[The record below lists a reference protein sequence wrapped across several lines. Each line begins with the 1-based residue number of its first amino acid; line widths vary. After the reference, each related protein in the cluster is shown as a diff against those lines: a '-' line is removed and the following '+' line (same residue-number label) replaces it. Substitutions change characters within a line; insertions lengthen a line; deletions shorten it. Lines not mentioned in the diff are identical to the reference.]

1 MGEVASSVNIN
12 DIPEELK
19 GYRKALLNAAFGQVF
34 RPEYLQMQIPT
45 AEFPW
50 ATNPNKTA
58 VGTQV
63 VPEQP
68 LSPGVQQ
75 NNHNSYL
82 SQIAGMGN
90 IGDSAG
96 SFEEMLSN
104 RVQYAS
110 GGLAKAAEEIEKYL
124 SGGVNLGASGTP
136 LGAYTAPMTVDP
148 GVNLPINISTGTRQ
162 PPAPTPPSV
171 TPPATAGPNGV
182 ITTPTT
188 GTLPVGNPNPM
199 VTPPPVG
206 TGITPP
212 PAVGGGLNP
221 TPGGI
226 PSQLIPGRPTH
237 SQAPAMF
244 SASKPNNFA
253 GADQAARGGYNPAQY
268 ADDSVAQ
275 DLARQMGGQVVYTNT
290 VGPGAPPSQA
300 MIDAGGSAM
309 HNAGLIADI
318 NKRFADDEGMRK
330 FALENLR
337 QEIRSYGG
345 DTGGFAQG
353 GIVKYAEGGAVN
365 TFAPAPAATA
375 TNSQFGTPAP
385 SGFGSQNMGFT
396 GVGTTQSGQ
405 VSLQPANTTGGTP
418 QIGAR
423 DAVGMGGRPQFNQTN
438 TNPDGTFN
446 FAAMANK
453 TPTPMQ
459 ASQQRSGE
467 LSQDFL
473 SAMGNKPAGMSQ
485 YAYYD
490 GNKSQWVDD
499 GPGLTELQTQSS
511 FNSTPVNP
519 LGASNISGTGPTP
532 PGMQAGAFNPYQAYG
547 KTDPATGKFVGSQ
560 RILGMGDQGQVD
572 NNGFLQ
578 ASDLTR
584 NALSGYGNLPSYFN
598 QNGTIAENRNAQG
611 ESTTP
616 LGIAG
621 DTFNAAGK
629 LALDASTRAGNAS
642 YESPL
647 QSTFGTALSKIA
659 DNPSMFQAGD
669 ISLGQL
675 EAPQLQSPL
684 GVGTSQLTS
693 YQMQGPR
700 LIDTSTSNINP
711 TYIGGQSLNQ
721 YQAQG
726 SGPVQAGQI
735 GVGKFID
742 TGVRD
747 AYMSPYMQSVVDV
760 QRDQANRDFRE
771 SAANRS
777 AAAIKAGAFGGN
789 RQAVADS
796 LAERDRANLLN
807 QIQAT
812 GSQAAFENAQ
822 QQYERDRGAS
832 INGQQ
837 FNVNSRLQADL
848 ANQGAGQAM
857 SLANL
862 QALLGTQQLGA
873 TLGQQANLAN
883 QGAYMDAAT
892 KNQGTNL
899 QAQLANQG
907 AIQAANQAN
916 LGAALGVQELG
927 AGQYM
932 QSQLAN
938 QQAGLTAG
946 QANQNAALQTQA
958 LARNS
963 GLTAAQANQQ
973 TRLSQNTT
981 LLDALAKADQ
991 LQQQAGQGNFSNQLN
1006 AMGQQT
1012 NSALAANTIGQSRA
1026 DLGRLAQA
1034 QELLRLQATG
1044 QAGAGID
1051 TRTQGALDLGY
1062 QDWTN
1067 QQNYPY
1073 QQMNWLQSML
1083 SGTPM
1088 GYNQEGVQFQKTNP
1102 LSQIAGL
1109 GTAALG
1115 AYKASQ
1121 G

>member
-1 MGEVASSVNIN
+1 MAEVASSVNIN

-45 AEFPW
+45 AQFPGAANQNQPMPTQPPA
-50 ATNPNKTA
+50 ATA
-58 VGTQV
+58 
-63 VPEQP
+63 QP
-68 LSPGVQQ
+68 DTHHPGNQQ
-75 NNHNSYL
+75 NINNYL
-82 SQIAGMGN
+82 SQIAGMGD
-90 IGDSAG
+90 IGDSAD
-96 SFEEMLSN
+96 SFEELLSN

-110 GGLAKAAEEIEKYL
+110 GGLAKAAEAIEKML
-124 SGGVNLGASGTP
+124 SGGVFLGGSGTP

-162 PPAPTPPSV
+162 PPAPTPPTV
-171 TPPATAGPNGV
+171 TPPSTAGPNGV
-182 ITTPTT
+182 ITTPPT

-206 TGITPP
+206 TGIAPPAPP
-212 PAVGGGLNP
+212 PVTGGLNP
-221 TPGGI
+221 NPGGV
-226 PSQLIPGRPTH
+226 PSQLIQTPHGT

-244 SASKPNNFA
+244 TAAKPANFA
-253 GADQAARGGYNPAQY
+253 GADQAEKGGYNPAQY

-275 DLARQMGGQVVYTNT
+275 DLARQMGGHVVYTNT

-300 MIDAGGSAM
+300 MIDAGGSNM

-330 FALENLR
+330 FALDNLR

-365 TFAPAPAATA
+365 PFAGAQPKQNWNPFTPQQ
-375 TNSQFGTPAP
+375 NKSQ
-385 SGFGSQNMGFT
+385 MLDD
-396 GVGTTQSGQ
+396 GV
-405 VSLQPANTTGGTP
+405 GGTP
-418 QIGAR
+418 MYTQDQLSPTGAL
-423 DAVGMGGRPQFNQTN
+423 GM
-438 TNPDGTFN
+438 
-446 FAAMANK
+446 
-453 TPTPMQ
+453 
-459 ASQQRSGE
+459 
-467 LSQDFL
+467 
-473 SAMGNKPAGMSQ
+473 
-485 YAYYD
+485 
-490 GNKSQWVDD
+490 
-499 GPGLTELQTQSS
+499 
-511 FNSTPVNP
+511 
-519 LGASNISGTGPTP
+519 SNISGPGPTP

-547 KTDPATGKFVGSQ
+547 GQ
-560 RILGMGDQGQVD
+560 RILGMGNQGQVD

-584 NALSGYGNLPSYFN
+584 NAISGYGNIPSYFN
-598 QNGTIAENRNAQG
+598 QNGTIAEGRNAQG
-611 ESTTP
+611 EATTP

-621 DTFNAAGK
+621 DTFQSAGQ
-629 LALDASTRAGNAS
+629 LALDASMRSGNAS

-647 QSTFGTALSKIA
+647 QSTFGTTLGRIA

-693 YQMQGPR
+693 YQMAGPQ
-700 LIDTSTSNINP
+700 LVDTSASNISP

-726 SGPVQAGQI
+726 PGNVDGAQYRASTIRPGQVSNVNAGQI
-735 GVGKFID
+735 GAGRFID

-832 INGQQ
+832 MAGQQ
-837 FNVNSRLQADL
+837 FNVNSRMQADLANQGVGMNIAQLNQAARNQGGQFNASSRNQAAL
-848 ANQGAGQAM
+848 ANQGAGQATT
-857 SLANL
+857 LANL

-892 KNQGTNL
+892 KNQGVNL

-907 AIQAANQAN
+907 ALQQANQAN

-927 AGQYM
+927 ANQYM

-938 QQAGLTAG
+938 QNAGLTAG

-958 LARNS
+958 LARQS
-963 GLTAAQANQQ
+963 GLTAAQANQN

-991 LQQQAGQGNFSNQLN
+991 LQQQAGQGNFTNRLN

-1034 QELLRLQATG
+1034 QELLRLQSMG

-1083 SGTPM
+1083 SGVPM

-1115 AYKASQ
+1115 AYRTSQ
-1121 G
+1121 GG

>member
-1 MGEVASSVNIN
+1 MAEVASTVNIN

-34 RPEYLQMQIPT
+34 TPDYLRMQIPT
-45 AEFPW
+45 AEFPNS
-50 ATNPNKTA
+50 TVPQQPNQTLPLE
-58 VGTQV
+58 QV
-63 VPEQP
+63 QHPDI
-68 LSPGVQQ
+68 QQ
-75 NNHNSYL
+75 NNYASYL
-82 SQIAGMGN
+82 SQIAGMGD

-96 SFEEMLSN
+96 ALEEMLSH

-110 GGLAKAAEEIEKYL
+110 GGLAKAAEEIEKML
-124 SGGVNLGASGTP
+124 SGGVFLGGSGTP

-148 GVNLPINISTGTRQ
+148 GVNLPINISTGTRN
-162 PPAPTPPSV
+162 PPAPTPPTV

-188 GTLPVGNPNPM
+188 GTLPVGNPNPAI
-199 VTPPPVG
+199 TPTPVG
-206 TGITPP
+206 TGI
-212 PAVGGGLNP
+212 PAPTHGGLNP
-221 TPGGI
+221 NPGGV
-226 PSQLIPGRPTH
+226 PSQLIPGRPAP

-244 SASKPNNFA
+244 TANKPNNFA
-253 GADQAARGGYNPAQY
+253 GANEAARGGYNPAQY

-290 VGPGAPPSQA
+290 VGPVSPPSQA
-300 MIDAGGSAM
+300 MIDAGGSNM

-353 GIVKYAEGGAVN
+353 GIVKMAEGGTVN
-365 TFAPAPAATA
+365 P
-375 TNSQFGTPAP
+375 FGT
-385 SGFGSQNMGFT
+385 T
-396 GVGTTQSGQ
+396 TTQ
-405 VSLQPANTTGGTP
+405 A
-418 QIGAR
+418 GA
-423 DAVGMGGRPQFNQTN
+423 
-438 TNPDGTFN
+438 
-446 FAAMANK
+446 
-453 TPTPMQ
+453 
-459 ASQQRSGE
+459 
-467 LSQDFL
+467 
-473 SAMGNKPAGMSQ
+473 
-485 YAYYD
+485 
-490 GNKSQWVDD
+490 
-499 GPGLTELQTQSS
+499 
-511 FNSTPVNP
+511 VNP

-547 KTDPATGKFVGSQ
+547 KTDPTTGKFQGYQ

-572 NNGFLQ
+572 QNGFLQ

-584 NALSGYGNLPSYFN
+584 NAISGYGNLPSYFN
-598 QNGTIAENRNAQG
+598 QNGTIAENRNANG

-621 DTFNAAGK
+621 DTFNAAGQ

-642 YESPL
+642 YTAPL
-647 QSTFGTALSKIA
+647 ESTFGTALGKIA

-693 YQMQGPR
+693 YQMEGPR
-700 LIDTSTSNINP
+700 LIDTSVSNINP
-711 TYIGGQSLNQ
+711 TYIGGQSLTQ

-726 SGPVQAGQI
+726 SGPNVTAGQI
-735 GVGKFID
+735 GVGRFID
-742 TGVRD
+742 PGVRD

-822 QQYERDRGAS
+822 QQFERDRGAS
-832 INGQQ
+832 MTGQQ

-848 ANQGAGQAM
+848 ANQGVGQAT

-883 QGAYMDAAT
+883 QSAYMDAAT

-899 QAQLANQG
+899 QSQLANQA

-938 QQAGLTAG
+938 QAAGLTAG

-991 LQQQAGQGNFSNQLN
+991 LQQQASQGNFSNQLN

-1034 QELLRLQATG
+1034 QELLRLQAMG

-1102 LSQIAGL
+1102 LPQIAGL

-1115 AYKASQ
+1115 AYRTSQ
-1121 G
+1121 GG

>member
-1 MGEVASSVNIN
+1 
-12 DIPEELK
+12 
-19 GYRKALLNAAFGQVF
+19 
-34 RPEYLQMQIPT
+34 
-45 AEFPW
+45 
-50 ATNPNKTA
+50 
-58 VGTQV
+58 
-63 VPEQP
+63 
-68 LSPGVQQ
+68 
-75 NNHNSYL
+75 
-82 SQIAGMGN
+82 
-90 IGDSAG
+90 
-96 SFEEMLSN
+96 
-104 RVQYAS
+104 
-110 GGLAKAAEEIEKYL
+110 
-124 SGGVNLGASGTP
+124 
-136 LGAYTAPMTVDP
+136 
-148 GVNLPINISTGTRQ
+148 
-162 PPAPTPPSV
+162 
-171 TPPATAGPNGV
+171 
-182 ITTPTT
+182 
-188 GTLPVGNPNPM
+188 
-199 VTPPPVG
+199 
-206 TGITPP
+206 
-212 PAVGGGLNP
+212 
-221 TPGGI
+221 
-226 PSQLIPGRPTH
+226 
-237 SQAPAMF
+237 
-244 SASKPNNFA
+244 
-253 GADQAARGGYNPAQY
+253 
-268 ADDSVAQ
+268 
-275 DLARQMGGQVVYTNT
+275 
-290 VGPGAPPSQA
+290 
-300 MIDAGGSAM
+300 
-309 HNAGLIADI
+309 LIADI

-330 FALENLR
+330 FALDNLR

-345 DTGGFAQG
+345 DTGGFSHG
-353 GIVKYAEGGAVN
+353 GIAKYAEGGVVN
-365 TFAPAPAATA
+365 PFAPT
-375 TNSQFGTPAP
+375 T
-385 SGFGSQNMGFT
+385 GFT
-396 GVGTTQSGQ
+396 GA
-405 VSLQPANTTGGTP
+405 QPQQTSNQLGG
-418 QIGAR
+418 
-423 DAVGMGGRPQFNQTN
+423 
-438 TNPDGTFN
+438 
-446 FAAMANK
+446 
-453 TPTPMQ
+453 
-459 ASQQRSGE
+459 QQRSGAF
-467 LSQDFL
+467 SSDFL
-473 SAMGNKPAGMSQ
+473 SKMGTKPTGMSEF
-485 YAYYD
+485 AYYD
-490 GNKSQWVDD
+490 GNKSQWFDD
-499 GPGLTELQTQSS
+499 GPGPMEGQAQGSVT
-511 FNSTPVNP
+511 TPVNP
-519 LGASNISGTGPTP
+519 LGMSNISGPGPTP

-547 KTDPATGKFVGSQ
+547 GQ
-560 RILGMGDQGQVD
+560 RILGMGNQGQVD

-584 NALSGYGNLPSYFN
+584 NAISGYGNIPSYFN
-598 QNGTIAENRNAQG
+598 QNGTIAEGRNAQG
-611 ESTTP
+611 EATTP

-621 DTFNAAGK
+621 DTFQSAGQ
-629 LALDASTRAGNAS
+629 LALDASMRSGNAS

-647 QSTFGTALSKIA
+647 QSTFGTTLGRIA

-693 YQMQGPR
+693 YQMAGPQ
-700 LIDTSTSNINP
+700 LVDTSASNISP

-726 SGPVQAGQI
+726 PGNVDGAQYRASTIRPGQVSNVNAGQI
-735 GVGKFID
+735 GAGRFID

-832 INGQQ
+832 MAGQQ
-837 FNVNSRLQADL
+837 FNVNSRMQADLANQGVGMNIAQLNQAARNQGGQFNASSRNQAAL
-848 ANQGAGQAM
+848 ANQGAGQATT
-857 SLANL
+857 LANL

-892 KNQGTNL
+892 KNQGANL

-907 AIQAANQAN
+907 ALQQANQAN

-927 AGQYM
+927 ANQYM

-938 QQAGLTAG
+938 QNAGLTAG

-958 LARNS
+958 LARQS
-963 GLTAAQANQQ
+963 GLTAAQANQN

-991 LQQQAGQGNFSNQLN
+991 LQQQAGQGNFTNRLN

-1034 QELLRLQATG
+1034 QELLRLQSMG

-1083 SGTPM
+1083 SGVPM

-1115 AYKASQ
+1115 AYRTSQ
-1121 G
+1121 GG